1 MAQIDEST
9 VFRQLNDSLDMAAS
23 SARQLVLLRDDIRW
37 DTIANLLIE
46 MKSKTFEL
54 RLRSLQST
62 DREVKK

>member
-1 MAQIDEST
+1 MLDEST

-54 RLRSLQST
+54 RLRSLQPQ
-62 DREVKK
+62 DREIKK